1 MKLDEI
7 QKYNSNQKIVAF
19 LLNRVDCND
28 GVASHCETLIRGLR
42 GAGWKVFLITG
53 NVSYDKFSIKRF
65 EVLKELAEDW
75 IVLEHM
81 QSIIPKLNNVLRVK
95 EIIQNH
101 KISLFHV
108 HGYSMLLFASI
119 VKLLTGL
126 KSVATFHPS
135 VHGDDPSSLK
145 SSILS
150 PKIRKYQIYLRLF
163 TPNIFIALSSDIEN
177 FLIKGLGFR
186 SVRVRK
192 ILAGIDTD
200 YFHPPSLEEKQ
211 RSRQKLGLIEQDL
224 VCTLVG
230 RLNWNK
236 GHDVLIDAV
245 RRTKKNLPELSL
257 RCFFVGSGNQEKD
270 IKEYAFRSD
279 EDANCFL
286 FSGFVEDL
294 REVYWATDIF
304 VLPSRLEGFGLTV
317 VEAMSCETVPIRT
330 PSGGA
335 IDQIED
341 GLNGFIIPFN
351 DIEALSSRLLQL
363 AENTELRS
371 RMAEN
376 ALKSSS
382 QKFTLEAM
390 TLGTI
395 AAYEDVIK

>member
-1 MKLDEI
+1 MASHKT
-7 QKYNSNQKIVAF
+7 VVF
-19 LLNRVDCND
+19 LIKRVDCND

-42 GAGWKVFLITG
+42 DAGWKVFLVTG

-65 EVLKELAEDW
+65 EVLKKLTEDW
-75 IVLEHM
+75 IVLENM
-81 QSIIPKLNNVLRVK
+81 QSTIPKLNNILRVK

-101 KISLFHV
+101 KISLLHV

-119 VKLLTGL
+119 IKLLTGL

-163 TPNIFIALSSDIEN
+163 TPNIFIALSSDIES
-177 FLIKGLGFR
+177 FLIKNLGFR
-186 SVRVRK
+186 SIRVRK
-192 ILAGIDTD
+192 ILAGIDTH

-211 RSRQKLGLIEQDL
+211 QSRKKLGFIEQDL

-245 RRTKKNLPELSL
+245 RRTKKLLPELSL

-270 IKEYAFRSD
+270 IKEYAFRND
-279 EDANCFL
+279 EDVNCFL

-317 VEAMSCETVPIRT
+317 AEAMSCETVPIRT

-335 IDQIED
+335 IDQIEQ
-341 GLNGFIIPFN
+341 GKTGYIVPF
-351 DIEALSSRLLQL
+351 DDPEQLSDLIQKLTDRELRFQIARKASAYALSVFDQ
-363 AENTELRS
+363 
-371 RMAEN
+371 
-376 ALKSSS
+376 
-382 QKFTLEAM
+382 QAM
-390 TLGTI
+390 VSKTI
-395 AAYEDVIK
+395 DVYLHCCNE

>member
-1 MKLDEI
+1 MASHKT
-7 QKYNSNQKIVAF
+7 VVF
-19 LLNRVDCND
+19 LIKRVDCND

-42 GAGWKVFLITG
+42 NAGWKVFLITG
-53 NVSYDKFSIKRF
+53 NVGYDKFSIKRF
-65 EVLKELAEDW
+65 EVLKELTEDW

-81 QSIIPKLNNVLRVK
+81 QSTIPKLNNILRVK
-95 EIIQNH
+95 EIIQNYQ
-101 KISLFHV
+101 ISLVHV
-108 HGYSMLLFASI
+108 HGYSMMLFASI
-119 VKLLTGL
+119 IKLLTGL

-145 SSILS
+145 NSILS

-192 ILAGIDTD
+192 ILAGIDTN
-200 YFHPPSLEEKQ
+200 YFHPPSLGEKQ
-211 RSRQKLGLIEQDL
+211 QSRQKLGFIEQDL

-245 RRTKKNLPELSL
+245 RRTKKILPELSL
-257 RCFFVGSGNQEKD
+257 RCLFVGSGNQEKE

-279 EDANCFL
+279 EDANCFVFL
-286 FSGFVEDL
+286 GFAEDL

-304 VLPSRLEGFGLTV
+304 VLPSRVEGFGLTV
-317 VEAMSCETVPIRT
+317 AEAMSCATAPIRT

-335 IDQIED
+335 TDQIKE
-341 GLNGFIIPFN
+341 GETGYIVPF
-351 DIEALSSRLLQL
+351 DDPAQLSDLIQKLIEPNLRFQIAQKASAYALSVFDQQVMVSKTIDVYL
-363 AENTELRS
+363 ECCSEL
-371 RMAEN
+371 
-376 ALKSSS
+376 
-382 QKFTLEAM
+382 
-390 TLGTI
+390 
-395 AAYEDVIK
+395 Y